1 MLRPVIIIL
10 VIVVALLRGGS
21 LRNFATLKL
30 RWIPLVVAGFVLQV
44 LIFTPFTTTSLIPVA
59 TVPLY
64 LLSMALLTIWVALN
78 WHIPGMALIAI
89 GLLMNV
95 AAIAANGGYMPV
107 SPASARIAGRLDRY
121 ATTGSPISYNS
132 IATEENVRLWLLT
145 DIIPVPKEVPFAN
158 VLSIGDVLL
167 EIGVGV
173 LCYRTIRQ
181 VPAVTPAIVEQSR
194 PQAALAV
201 PGAGAPDV
209 APAELLRRFHH
220 ELNRL
225 EHMLDRDI
233 STINTITAQL
243 SWLNSRYLDTTRLP
257 PHLPEESSTLKE
269 QV

>member
-1 MLRPVIIIL
+1 MLRPLIIIL

-21 LRNFATLKL
+21 MRNFAALRL
-30 RWIPLVVAGFVLQV
+30 RWIPLVVAGLVLQV
-44 LIFTPFTTTSLIPVA
+44 LIFTPFTKTSLIPIA

-78 WHIPGMALIAI
+78 WRIPGMALIAT

-107 SPASARIAGRLDRY
+107 SPDSARIAGRLDRY
-121 ATTGSPISYNS
+121 ATTGLPLSNNS

-158 VLSIGDVLL
+158 VFSIGDILL
-167 EIGVGV
+167 EIGIGV

-181 VPAVTPAIVEQSR
+181 APKLKPAIVEQRRSQVAR
-194 PQAALAV
+194 AV
-201 PGAGAPDV
+201 PGSVALTV
-209 APAELLRRFHH
+209 APTELARRLRHGMSS
-220 ELNRL
+220 L
-225 EHMLDRDI
+225 EYMLDRDI
-233 STINTITAQL
+233 STINMLTAQL
-243 SWLNSRYLDTTRLP
+243 SWLNSRYLDATQLP
-257 PHLPEESSTLKE
+257 PTLPEKPSTTKE